1 MADHDPICGKT
12 IEPNQN
18 TPSSEY
24 KKKRYYFCSERC
36 KLAFEREAERMR
48 LHDLAK
54 VGALLSK
61 GRVRWGLA

>member
-1 MADHDPICGKT
+1 MEFDPVCGRKVE
-12 IEPNQN
+12 INSG
-18 TPSSEY
+18 TPSLEH

-36 KLAFEREAERMR
+36 KQAFEREAERLR
-48 LHDLAK
+48 LHELAK

>member
-1 MADHDPICGKT
+1 
-12 IEPNQN
+12 
-18 TPSSEY
+18 
-24 KKKRYYFCSERC
+24 FCSERC